1 MMQALVLRNPM
12 EPVDQHEQLG
22 GNNIPIED
30 RVKISI
36 IRDLANLDWH
46 IVHNNGSIE
55 IVPPASYDKE
65 TVKRAMS
72 IKRDEILRR
81 NLTWINK
88 HIAIARQNLADG
100 PSALNSHIRPEI
112 EVCETENQ
120 HSLFRIFRYYWS
132 SPYSEYVGRRMRL
145 LIRDSALLNK
155 PLIGIAALGSPIIHI
170 PERDSFI
177 GWDTETRTNNL
188 IYAMD
193 AYVIGALPPY
203 NYLLG
208 GKLISYI
215 LASNEVRKI
224 YRQKYTKKLTVINQ
238 RKSGK
243 LVCLFTTGLYG
254 KSSQYNRIKYNDS
267 LLYNYIGDTK
277 GYGTLHLT
285 EQTICLIREF
295 LASRGIDIGH
305 TFGDGPSW
313 TMRLI
318 RTAGDLLGFDSDFL
332 LRHSFRRSIYYI
344 PLAENA
350 IEILN
355 GRDNVPRYYD
365 YSLNRLVT
373 HWKNRWLLNRKQ
385 DESIREEVLSFNPD
399 NFVICPSEH

>member
-1 MMQALVLRNPM
+1 MQSLIIRNP
-12 EPVDQHEQLG
+12 
-22 GNNIPIED
+22 IEYLTQSLQIGQTEISIEE
-30 RVKISI
+30 RVKSSI
-36 IRDLANLDWH
+36 INDLTNLDWR
-46 IVHNNGSIE
+46 IIHNNGSIE
-55 IVPPASYDKE
+55 IIPPASYDKD

-72 IKRDEILRR
+72 IKRAEILKKNSAWIDQNIATARR
-81 NLTWINK
+81 
-88 HIAIARQNLADG
+88 NLADG
-100 PSALNSHIRPEI
+100 HSAFNSHIKPVI
-112 EVCETENQ
+112 EVCETEKQ
-120 HSLFRIFRYYWS
+120 HSLFRVFRYYWS
-132 SPYSEYVGRRMRL
+132 SPYSEYVGRRIRL
-145 LIRDSALLNK
+145 LIRDAALPSS

-177 GWDTETRTNNL
+177 GWNKETRTKNL

-215 LASNEVRKI
+215 LASKEVRKI
-224 YRQKYTKKLTVINQ
+224 YRQKYAKKLTVINQ

-254 KSSQYNRIKYNDS
+254 KSSQYNRIKYNNS

-285 EQTICLIREF
+285 EQTIDLIREF
-295 LASRGIDIGH
+295 LASKKIDIGH
-305 TFGDGPSW
+305 KFGDGPSW

-350 IEILN
+350 IEFLN
-355 GRDNVPRYYD
+355 GRDSNPRYYN
-365 YSLNRLVT
+365 YSLNRLVA
-373 HWKNRWLLNRKQ
+373 HWKERWLINRK
-385 DESIREEVLSFNPD
+385 EEENIREKVLSFNPD
-399 NFVICPSEH
+399 DFVITP

>member
-1 MMQALVLRNPM
+1 MQALILRNPV
-12 EPVDQHEQLG
+12 EYVAQAEQHGQDD
-22 GNNIPIED
+22 IPIAE
-30 RVKISI
+30 RVKVSI
-36 IRDLANLDWH
+36 IRDLTNLDWQ
-46 IVHNNGSIE
+46 IIHNNGTIE
-55 IVPPASYDKE
+55 IIPPASYDKE
-65 TVKRAMS
+65 TVRRAMS
-72 IKRDEILRR
+72 IKRAEILRK
-81 NLTWINK
+81 NSTWINK
-88 HIAIARQNLADG
+88 HIAIARRNLADG
-100 PSALNSHIRPEI
+100 QSVLNSRIKPVI
-112 EVCETENQ
+112 EVCETEKQ

-132 SPYSEYVGRRMRL
+132 SPYSEYVGRRIRL
-145 LIRDSALLNK
+145 LIRDSSLPNN

-177 GWDTETRTNNL
+177 GWDTKTRTENL

-193 AYVIGALPPY
+193 AYIIGALPPY

-224 YRQKYTKKLTVINQ
+224 YRQKYAKKLTVINE
-238 RKSGK
+238 RTSNK

-267 LLYNYIGDTK
+267 LLYYYIGDTK

-285 EQTICLIREF
+285 EQTVGLIREF
-295 LASRGIDIGH
+295 LVSRGIDIGH

-350 IEILN
+350 IEFLN
-355 GRDNVPRYYD
+355 GKDKIPQYYN
-365 YSLNRLVT
+365 YSLNRLVS
-373 HWKNRWLLNRKQ
+373 HWKNRWLLKRKK
-385 DESIREEVLSFNPD
+385 DTVIIEKVLGFNPD
-399 NFVICPSEH
+399 SFVINL